1 MKNKNKS
8 KIISYLIGSLIAVA
22 MTVALAVSFGA
33 FTAESTSL
41 MFAYLCNAAF
51 VTAVFYCGVGLL
63 AWVSTT
69 GFFDIFGYGFKSL
82 KYLFTPAKRDR
93 SEGGYYEYAMEKR
106 ERKRDNVSTRFILVI
121 GIVFLTISI
130 VFLALW
136 SYTGAADIPY

>member
-1 MKNKNKS
+1 MKNKS
-8 KIISYLIGSLIAVA
+8 KSRIISYLIGSLIAVA

-41 MFAYLCNAAF
+41 TFAYLCNAAF

-82 KYLFTPAKRDR
+82 KYLFSPAKRDR

-121 GIVFLTISI
+121 GIVFLIMSI